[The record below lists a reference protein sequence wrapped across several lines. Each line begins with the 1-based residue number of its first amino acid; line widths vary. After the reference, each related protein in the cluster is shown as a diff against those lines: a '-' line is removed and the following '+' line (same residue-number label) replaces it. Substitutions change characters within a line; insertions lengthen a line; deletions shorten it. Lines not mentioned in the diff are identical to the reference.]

1 MNKLNFLAASFLLA
15 GCTFSGMENMT
26 VPKVYTA
33 GFESVPTRSYLDS
46 GLKAHWNEKDEI
58 SVFNTTYNDRYVFDG
73 HTGDTS
79 GEFHAAET
87 PGPGSA
93 LASTY
98 AVYPYSTATS
108 ISPDGVISL
117 VIPDRQQYFPD
128 SYAPGTNYM
137 SAICDKGSTE
147 LYFQNL
153 CGYVVLYLYGDA
165 VISSIEFRGNGD
177 ESLAGPA
184 SVSPA
189 PDANPELRMS
199 PEATGC
205 ITLDCGDG
213 ITIGATQQEATAFW
227 FVIPP
232 VPFNKGFT
240 VTVIDTEGR
249 SLQKSTSAARTVVR
263 NVKNGLAPLEVVFSG
278 QGIPAELISASTSTL
293 AFSWGSDSDASAEW
307 NAALYSD
314 ADCTSIVQEFS
325 FPAGTFTE
333 APRFVFSGLQAGCD
347 YWFKASQPGGKESA
361 VLTARTDDFTIVP
374 VTPAT
379 GGTVFAEDFSE
390 LRWDGDPVSGA
401 CGYLPSDRSDFSN
414 GPGTYVGGNEAPS
427 IPLREQTSALQSSRL
442 QDWVSEMNVSVRP
455 GAIELGSSGKKKGY
469 LMTPQFVMRPGSF
482 ITVDV
487 TLKVAAWSNTS
498 TNVWCVAAMDS
509 ENVNASGYASD
520 FNHHPTASD
529 KIKHFTTPN
538 PLEWQTVTV
547 KGLRLDSGDRIM
559 VGTKASYPVPQ
570 DNDGRLI
577 IGSIEVQATGGMILE
592 DPLCFADGTPVASP
606 SQWPARRQEILD
618 IFQREMYGQMP
629 PASPIYWEKVESG
642 STTLPALAGYPSAQ
656 AIREQYRMWFKPDK
670 SGPSVIWLIIR
681 PADATGPVPVIMT
694 LNYYGNHYLMS
705 DTQVLG
711 PEYRGNAVSGG
722 RGGWIDPS
730 NRYFCPTNLLI
741 SRGYALMTADYGDIS
756 GDPEPF
762 VASKAYN
769 RVFTLWGERDESRT
783 DNPTALGAWAWGLMR
798 GLDLIGEIEGLDE
811 GKVVVTG
818 ASRLGKAALIAGAFD
833 QRFKV
838 VVPIQTGSGGA
849 PLTKHLTPDKESVE
863 SETSTYPHWFCKA
876 YYKYAGNEYSMP
888 FDQHMLISCI
898 APRACLVDGFNHKW
912 FDTEGEYLAVAAA
925 SPVWKFLGGSGM
937 PDVTWPATG
946 STAGIGPDLGYVR
959 RAGTKQADHGMIL
972 QDWLWMMDFADNFI
986 R

>member
-1 MNKLNFLAASFLLA
+1 MNKLHLLAAACLLS
-15 GCTFSGMENMT
+15 GCTYAGIEGPVN
-26 VPKVYTA
+26 PKVYTA
-33 GFESVPTRSYLDS
+33 GFESVPTRSYLDA

-58 SVFNTTYNDRYVFDG
+58 SVFNTTHNDRYVFDG
-73 HTGDTS
+73 QTGDTS
-79 GEFHAAET
+79 GEFHAAES
-87 PGPGSA
+87 PGSGSA
-93 LASTY
+93 LAYTY

-117 VIPDRQQYFPD
+117 NIPDRQQYFPD

-137 SAICDKGSTE
+137 SAICDKSSTD
-147 LYFQNL
+147 LFFRNL

-177 ESLAGPA
+177 EAISGPA
-184 SVSPA
+184 TVSPTPGA
-189 PDANPELRMS
+189 APELRMS
-199 PEATGC
+199 DGTSHS

-213 ITIGATQQEATAFW
+213 IALGATEQEATAFW

-232 VPFNKGFT
+232 VPLNKGFT

-249 SLQKSTSAARTVVR
+249 SLQKSTSVARTVVR
-263 NVKNGLAPLEVVFSG
+263 NVKNGMAPLEVVFSVA
-278 QGIPAELISASTSTL
+278 GIPAELISASTSTL
-293 AFSWGSDSDASAEW
+293 AFSWGSDADASSEW

-314 ADCTSIVQEFS
+314 VDCTGIVQEFS
-325 FPAGTFTE
+325 FPAGTFSE
-333 APRFVFSGLQAGCD
+333 APRFVFSGLKAGCD

-361 VLTARTDDFTIVP
+361 VLPARTDGFTVVP
-374 VTPAT
+374 VSPAT
-379 GGTVFAEDFSE
+379 SGTVFAEDFSE

-401 CGYLPSDRSDFSN
+401 CGYLPSDRSNFSN
-414 GPGTYVGGNEAPS
+414 GPGSYVGGLEAPS
-427 IPLREQTSALQSSRL
+427 IPLREQTAALPSSRL
-442 QDWVSEMNVSVRP
+442 QEYVSEMNASVRP

-469 LMTPQFVMRPGSF
+469 LMTPQFIMRPGSF

-498 TNVWCVAAMDS
+498 TNVWCVAAMDP

-538 PLEWQTVTV
+538 PLVWQTVTV

-570 DNDGRLI
+570 DNDGRLL

-642 STTLPALAGYPSAQ
+642 STTLPALAGYPSAP
-656 AIREQYRMWFKPDK
+656 AIREQYRMWFKSDK

-937 PDVTWPATG
+937 PDVTWPSTG

-972 QDWLWMMDFADNFI
+972 QDWLWMMDFADSFI